1 MLLRRTC
8 FYLCVHLWLNGA
20 TCAAD
25 PGGADAKPPSVCGP
39 RCARSVLEHYGKPM
53 ELLPLIAEMQGGIP
67 VQACSLR
74 DVQDA
79 LERRGIYCLA
89 LKTGIVDF
97 PGWPEPVILHYK
109 RGHFVVLEETKG
121 GYARIRDGVN
131 MEPAWVFVPEVMLR
145 QSGAVL
151 LTSASPIKSTRVIWL
166 RWPRLVAA
174 VCCALLGFAGIL
186 MCRLFLRS
194 LLSRCSCKGGN

>member
-25 PGGADAKPPSVCGP
+25 PGGADAKPPSVRGP

-79 LERRGIYCLA
+79 LEARNILSGPEDRHCRFSGLA
-89 LKTGIVDF
+89 G
-97 PGWPEPVILHYK
+97 
-109 RGHFVVLEETKG
+109 
-121 GYARIRDGVN
+121 ARNI
-131 MEPAWVFVPEVMLR
+131 
-145 QSGAVL
+145 
-151 LTSASPIKSTRVIWL
+151 
-166 RWPRLVAA
+166 
-174 VCCALLGFAGIL
+174 ALQARAF
-186 MCRLFLRS
+186 CRLGGDERRLR
-194 LLSRCSCKGGN
+194 